1 MPVCAI
7 TIAAD
12 RKLVVEMVL
21 ALWKNA
27 RVLPG
32 IHPYLQRYV
41 KQHRLRDNLACSILV
56 AFASLRTLNPS
67 SNTNIKI
74 CRS

>member
-41 KQHRLRDNLACSILV
+41 KTYALPQRQPCLQHTGSIREPEDSKSI
-56 AFASLRTLNPS
+56 F
-67 SNTNIKI
+67 KHQHKDM
-74 CRS
+74 